1 MFFPGIWTEIIGK
14 APNAPETYIWHY
26 MQWIGVELSKGVFFS
41 SFGGTW
47 RLQQPRPGSI
57 MQCEDSTEL
66 SMCSLHEQ
74 LLLHCREVWW
84 LGLQIYN
91 NCLLLW
97 TTKFYT
103 FRGVFRN
110 VETGAQPLARK
121 GHPEIFWIAM
131 PSSGHVKIR
140 TEYLEATL
148 GLVTN
153 IWRSVLPPLLIFSL
167 VNTAIIT
174 VGPVLIA

>member
-1 MFFPGIWTEIIGK
+1 MHQKHTFGTICNEDVLNFPR
-14 APNAPETYIWHY
+14 
-26 MQWIGVELSKGVFFS
+26 VFFFS

-66 SMCSLHEQ
+66 SMWSLHEQ

-91 NCLLLW
+91 ICLLLW
-97 TTKFYT
+97 TTKFYI
-103 FRGVFRN
+103 FRGGFRN
-110 VETGAQPLARK
+110 VETGDQPLAHK
-121 GHPEIFWIAM
+121 GHPEIFWVAM

-153 IWRSVLPPLLIFSL
+153 VWRSVLPPLLIFFL
-167 VNTAIIT
+167 VNTVIIT
-174 VGPVLIA
+174 VGPVLIAYFNYCICIF